1 MADTKN
7 TKSNDKSYG
16 TGSIL
21 LGNIKNNI
29 KTNVK
34 TNKVKE
40 WSAAEAAWWTNSTKT
55 ATKPRTNSILPS
67 IITEQIKA
75 KEEKKVNQ
83 STKYPWLT
91 IEEEAII
98 DSDPSLSNI
107 TRERAYKDMLWEKQ
121 EKQWLEDRSNI
132 RKQYISKKATTW
144 SEDDDRTLV
153 NMWQALDWVREEII
167 RAWGKGVNKVSDMD
181 LVNMIWE
188 TNPYTAQIINSV
200 SKWNITPEQATYF
213 LLNWDD
219 YKEAANEYA
228 KQNPA
233 WEKGK
238 SWKKEKV
245 GFLWSLVEWA
255 FSTVKW
261 ATKTVFEK
269 GSDMFIDTMT
279 AFPRT
284 VWLIATWKDITAP
297 LKNTVKWVIEEATS
311 QWDETVKW
319 NKKYN
324 KLGYWAWEL
333 IWEAWI
339 MTAAG
344 WLGKVALSD
353 ASYSL
358 WTNVWTKLAS
368 SKYAPQVAKW
378 IETLDKIWNTKWGK
392 IGKWILDRA
401 VNWIEEWLTIQ
412 WVSDLVKWDLSSAKD
427 YMSSIELA
435 TVLWGLGDFIWLWFK
450 KFANP
455 WKKISEIVEGEGGLK
470 SNQISQ
476 IENEVKMFNSTN
488 KAENPFRTRAA
499 EVKNEAIP
507 SLNRDI
513 EKLSNERDALTKP
526 MINDWKKSTYDYL
539 EEVNKTLKDADLGNI
554 NIVKWKNGKRKVS
567 WGTTAGSEAE
577 KQLKEFVDMIN
588 AQSDWWTKSLVDTIK
603 AAKQISKEAKIAW
616 KSTKMTKAIT
626 DFSTKLEED
635 AKALYPDIWAD
646 IWEKN
651 SKLSDLLWTKS
662 KIMDLWDDYSSL
674 AGKMNSDTD
683 FYNFME
689 ELYKNWYTTEHIWN
703 KTLWT
708 YYTLWLRAPELLSE
722 QAKLFYPSVPWLEE
736 AWLKYLQKQAKQ
748 AYWGLWA
755 LAWQEVTTPIWAW
768 SKMAADVWQLKAA
781 NNR

>member
-21 LGNIKNNI
+21 LGNIKNV
-29 KTNVK
+29 TK

-91 IEEEAII
+91 IEEETII

-167 RAWGKGVNKVSDMD
+167 RAWGKGVNKVSDME

-200 SKWNITPEQATYF
+200 SKWDITPEYATYF

-219 YKEAANEYA
+219 YKEAVAEYA
-228 KQNPA
+228 KENPV
-233 WEKGK
+233 WEQKK

-245 GFLWSLVEWA
+245 GFLWSVVEWA

-261 ATKTVFEK
+261 TAKSLAKMWIDGVTKYNPMLLPARWINYLMTWEDRYSK
-269 GSDMFIDTMT
+269 AWDT
-279 AFPRT
+279 A
-284 VWLIATWKDITAP
+284 KD
-297 LKNTVKWVIEEATS
+297 VIEQATT
-311 QWDETVKW
+311 QWDETATW

-324 KLGYWAWEL
+324 KWGYWLWEL
-333 IWEAWI
+333 IWEAWQ

-344 WLGKVALSD
+344 WLTKAAL
-353 ASYSL
+353 AWVPYEM
-358 WTNVWTKLAS
+358 WTQVWTKLAA
-368 SKYAPQVAKW
+368 SKYAPQISKG
-378 IETLDKIWNTKWGK
+378 IEVLDKIWNTKWGK

-401 VNWIEEWLTIQ
+401 ANWVQEWLTIQ

-470 SNQISQ
+470 SNQINQ
-476 IENEVKMFNSTN
+476 IENEVKLFNSTN

-499 EVKNEAIP
+499 EVKTQAIP
-507 SLNRDI
+507 KID
-513 EKLSNERDALTKP
+513 EKIKVASNERDALTKN
-526 MINDWKKSTYDYL
+526 MVNDWNKSTYDYL
-539 EEVNKTLKDADLGNI
+539 NELNTTLKNSDLGNI
-554 NIVKWKNGKRKVS
+554 NIVKWKNGKWKVS

-588 AQSDWWTKSLVDTIK
+588 AQSDWGTKSLIDTIK
-603 AAKQISKEAKIAW
+603 AAKQIAKEAKIAW

-626 DFSTKLEED
+626 DYSQELENKVKE
-635 AKALYPDIWAD
+635 LYPDIW
-646 IWEKN
+646 EQVSKKN
-651 SKLSDLLWTKS
+651 SELSDLLWTKS

-689 ELYKNWYTTEHIWN
+689 ELYKNWYTTEHMWN

-708 YYTLWLRAPELLSE
+708 YYTLGLRAPELLSE
-722 QAKLFYPSVPWLEE
+722 QAKLFYPSVPWLQE
-736 AWLKYLQKQAKQ
+736 AWLKYLQRQAKQ
-748 AYWGLWA
+748 TYWGLWA
-755 LAWQEVTTPIWAW
+755 LAWQDVTTPIWAW
-768 SKMAADVWQLKAA
+768 SKMAADVWQLNAA